1 MAVQHGNR
9 GIVKKDLQLYYNRE
23 WYKSFEGESRIN
35 LLWGGHFPNGY
46 GMPQEAG
53 SNATNEIIYYPE
65 NPSPYSDYVLRST
78 ALGGS
83 LFTEYQLNV
92 FTIEPSTT
100 YCLSAWY
107 AQDSAWNGNDREIF
121 HCRIYTTS
129 GNNPAVAGGGTLIRS
144 VNIGGLTWEYR
155 FITITS
161 PADATGLMEWYVGY
175 ASNNSAGFRYYT
187 HLQLEK
193 GTYATPYNDIA
204 NNVNVRNITTTNLLT
219 STYSSLYTN
228 WGVDGSG
235 QGTIGSY
242 SYIENNTAV
251 RITDVNSNT
260 RFYVNN
266 IAGFSASTTYTFS
279 VKYRKVSGTPTL
291 RFQIAWYNSSSVFLS
306 YVFPLTSEIR
316 VYDKDGWQIAW
327 YTTTSPAGAARMT
340 WFIQDGDDYTTYT
353 HSYDLKDPQ
362 IQTGTVPTAWTSSST
377 TSNTL
382 ASGGGLLDLSGNNL
396 NANLTNVLFNGNGYY
411 FNGSTTSVDTGYSI
425 LNIDPSQS
433 FSIEVVVNFDA
444 LTSYSPSTFTI
455 SNVNTTTNV
464 ITTSVN
470 HNLVVGD
477 RISFYVSGGSL
488 PSPLLDGSNIAPYY
502 IISPTT
508 NTFKVSTSS
517 GGSEVDITTAGS
529 GTITALIPNK
539 AGMLFGRA
547 NYGGIGIY
555 YNVSPTNVVT
565 IWGYSRTTAGYY
577 NTPIV
582 AISTGIT
589 YLITVVFDALN
600 GRIYSLY
607 INGVSQGSASCP
619 SSAIYNNSTVGNF
632 SIGEGGQ
639 ADGGGT
645 LVYNPFK
652 GSCPMQRIYRRALT
666 ADEVMQNFNATRKTY
681 GL

>member
-1 MAVQHGNR
+1 MSIQHANR

-23 WYKSFEGESRIN
+23 FSKSFRGEATSN
-35 LLWGGHFPNGY
+35 LLMNPNDGNY
-46 GMPQEAG
+46 HQGNHHLTIVANSEIAPDG
-53 SNATNEIIYYPE
+53 TN
-65 NPSPYSDYVLRST
+65 S
-78 ALGGS
+78 A
-83 LFTEYQLNV
+83 
-92 FTIEPSTT
+92 FTIFWDNVDFNYISRNFPIVNSTV
-100 YCLSAWY
+100 
-107 AQDSAWNGNDREIF
+107 
-121 HCRIYTTS
+121 YTTS
-129 GNNPAVAGGGTLIRS
+129 VFAKAGTHNVIWVGIGNMSGGENNASFNLTTGVATNGSPASTSCSMIYYGGGWWRCITTNTSGTSGATTSAMTVSVGANRATLGTVYLWGFQAERKSYATRFLDSLNPIRNQVATNLYS
-144 VNIGGLTWEYR
+144 ADPYDGLDFVTVYNYQGSTGAS
-155 FITITS
+155 FSAVVGIANPINAPNVLQYNTGTS
-161 PADATGLMEWYVGY
+161 GYQYFALTKTGL
-175 ASNNSAGFRYYT
+175 AS
-187 HLQLEK
+187 
-193 GTYATPYNDIA
+193 GTYT
-204 NNVNVRNITTTNLLT
+204 V
-219 STYSSLYTN
+219 
-228 WGVDGSG
+228 
-235 QGTIGSY
+235 SY
-242 SYIENNTAV
+242 Y
-251 RITDVNSNT
+251 
-260 RFYVNN
+260 
-266 IAGFSASTTYTFS
+266 
-279 VKYRKVSGTPTL
+279 
-291 RFQIAWYNSSSVFLS
+291 
-306 YVFPLTSEIR
+306 
-316 VYDKDGWQIAW
+316 
-327 YTTTSPAGAARMT
+327 AR
-340 WFIQDGDDYTTYT
+340 
-353 HSYDLKDPQ
+353 
-362 IQTGTVPTAWTSSST
+362 
-377 TSNTL
+377 L
-382 ASGGGLLDLSGNNL
+382 ASGGPSALNNAQLWRDNVSDRAMDGDPNPTIYTYWRRFRVTALVTSGTLHFFPIHNNPITGGFTVYFTGFQLESGNEPTSFSPITVSTANTITSGGGLRDISGNNV

-464 ITTSVN
+464 ITTNVN

-555 YNVSPTNVVT
+555 YNVSPTNVVS

-589 YLITVVFDALN
+589 YLITVVFDELN

-666 ADEVMQNFNATRKTY
+666 AAEVLQNFNATRKTY
-681 GL
+681 GI